1 MSPALED
8 RDSDGAGP
16 DHYYVAKPVADLRQR
31 PELGRDRQLRYG
43 EHFGFG
49 ESRSDGFVL
58 GRSEDTHHSGWVAEG
73 DVLPA
78 SARAAP
84 THRVWVRQTHAYAE
98 PDFKSPEVA
107 ALPHLSKLVVSGQ
120 EGRFSQTELGWI
132 PTVHLS
138 DAYAKDPVTVAELY
152 LGVPYLWGGNSI
164 WGLDCSGLV
173 HAALLACGVDCPSDS
188 GMQERALGEDA
199 SPDTSPRRG
208 DLLFWKGH
216 VAWVVDDETL
226 LHANAYHMATAYEP
240 ITKAIERIAAQGDGP
255 VTAHKR
261 LGGQE

>member
-1 MSPALED
+1 MNSALED
-8 RDSDGAGP
+8 GGTFGAGA
-16 DHYYVAKPVADLRQR
+16 DHFYVAKPVADLRQR
-31 PELGRDRQLRYG
+31 PDLGRDRQLRYG
-43 EHFGFG
+43 EHFGLG
-49 ESRSDGFVL
+49 ESRRDGFIF
-58 GRSEDTHHSGWVAEG
+58 GRSEDTQHSGWVAEG

-78 SARAAP
+78 SARSAP
-84 THRVWVRQTHAYAE
+84 THRVWVRQTHAYSE

-107 ALPHLSKLVVSGQ
+107 ALPHLAKLVVSGQ
-120 EGRFSQTELGWI
+120 DGRFSRTELGWI

-138 DAYAKDPVTVAELY
+138 DADAKDPVAVAELY

-173 HAALLACGVDCPSDS
+173 HAALMACGMECPSDS
-188 GMQERALGEDA
+188 GIQERALGEEL

-216 VAWVVDDETL
+216 VAWVVDDATL

-240 ITKAIERIAAQGDGP
+240 ISEAIERIEAQGDGP

-261 LGGQE
+261 LGGQG